1 MRKAKTKAR
10 APASRTKPAKA
21 KVARKPAK
29 KPGRKRV
36 AKPVA
41 AHERYRPG
49 PPIDCEDALKAAIE
63 ALAAQDSETIAHML
77 EIGGHPPLRKRDAGL
92 AGLAWIV
99 ISQQVS
105 TASANAIHKRFLE
118 RFPSPQASEILA
130 ASEDDLK
137 ACGLSAPKM
146 RTLRAICEAVVAGAL
161 DFDSLHSMEAHEAHA
176 ALVAVKGIGPWTA
189 DIFLLF
195 SLGHPDAWPVGDL
208 ALQEAA
214 RMALRLKTRPD
225 AAKLEKLGERW
236 RPWRGAAA
244 RLLWAY
250 YAGSKARSKDLTTPA
265 PARNTAR
272 PVRTQKAP

>member
-1 MRKAKTKAR
+1 MAKTTPKRAAAASAGKRFAARKAAPKRKPTRKKAR
-10 APASRTKPAKA
+10 PKAPEPSL
-21 KVARKPAK
+21 
-29 KPGRKRV
+29 
-36 AKPVA
+36 
-41 AHERYRPG
+41 RYRPG
-49 PPIDCEDALKAAIE
+49 PAIDCEDALATAIAA
-63 ALAAQDSETIAHML
+63 LTAQDPQTIAHLL

-105 TASANAIHKRFLE
+105 TASANAIHRRFID
-118 RFPSPQASEILA
+118 RFPQPDAAAILA
-130 ASEDDLK
+130 ATDDELK
-137 ACGLSAPKM
+137 SCGLSTPKI
-146 RTLRAICEAVVAGAL
+146 RTLRAVCEAIASGAL
-161 DFDSLHSMEAHEAHA
+161 DFGGLPAMEAHEAHA
-176 ALVAVKGIGPWTA
+176 ALVAIKGIGPWTA

-214 RMALRLKTRPD
+214 KIALGLKTRPD

-250 YAGSKARSKDLTTPA
+250 YGGVKQRQKEAAGA
-265 PARNTAR
+265 
-272 PVRTQKAP
+272 